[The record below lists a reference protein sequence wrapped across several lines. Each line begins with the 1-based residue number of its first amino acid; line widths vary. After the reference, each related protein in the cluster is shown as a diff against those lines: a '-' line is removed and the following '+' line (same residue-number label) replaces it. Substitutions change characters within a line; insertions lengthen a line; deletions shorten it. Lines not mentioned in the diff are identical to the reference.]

1 MDLILKNRSFESIQ
15 LFNEIAIQIIIHHHI
30 WLTLINKN
38 NNNHNKYQNNK
49 TSSYLVEGIVPRNV
63 FTNHLYVLY

>member
-1 MDLILKNRSFESIQ
+1 MDLISKNSSFESIQ
-15 LFNEIAIQIIIHHHI
+15 FFNEISIQIIIHHHI

-49 TSSYLVEGIVPRNV
+49 TSSYLVEGIVPRKV
-63 FTNHLYVLY
+63 FTNYLQVFY